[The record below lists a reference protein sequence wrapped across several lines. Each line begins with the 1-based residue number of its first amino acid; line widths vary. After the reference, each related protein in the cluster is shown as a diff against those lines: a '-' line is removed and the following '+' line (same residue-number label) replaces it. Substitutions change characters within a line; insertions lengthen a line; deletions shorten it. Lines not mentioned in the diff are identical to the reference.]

1 MGVNVRDP
9 NFRTT
14 RWSVVNAAR
23 AEDPSAAQEALAVLC
38 ETYWYP
44 LYSFVRRSGLAAHDA
59 EDVTQGFFA
68 RLLEKRDIG
77 GADPGRGRFRTY
89 LLGALKHF
97 LENERDRATAIKRG
111 GGQTMLSIDFAGA
124 DRRFQIEARDT
135 TSPDSAYERHW
146 ALALLGH
153 AMERL
158 RGKYITR
165 GKQALFDALRPALLG
180 GDIAGP
186 RDRLAA
192 QLGMEEG
199 ALNTALHRLRK
210 HFREALH
217 AEVADT
223 VTDPADVEDELRFL
237 RDVLARARR

>member
-1 MGVNVRDP
+1 MKEP
-9 NFRTT
+9 TPSFRTT
-14 RWSVVNAAR
+14 RWSVVNAAL
-23 AEDPSAAQEALAVLC
+23 ADDSSATREALAVLC

-44 LYSFVRRSGLAAHDA
+44 LYSFLRRSGHAAHDA

-68 RLLEKRDIG
+68 RLLDKRDFG
-77 GADPGRGRFRTY
+77 GADPRRGRFRTY

-97 LENERDRATAIKRG
+97 LDNERDRARAIKRG
-111 GGQTMLSIDFAGA
+111 GGQAMLSIDFADA
-124 DRRFQIEARDT
+124 DRRFQIEAREP
-135 TSPDSAYERHW
+135 TSPDGAYERHW

-158 RGKYITR
+158 RVEYVAR
-165 GKQALFDALRPALLG
+165 GKQALFDTLRPALLG
-180 GDIAGP
+180 GDTPVP

-210 HFREALH
+210 HFRAALR

-223 VTDPADVEDELRFL
+223 VSDPADVEDELRFL
-237 RDVLARARR
+237 RDVLAQAKR